1 MQWGLL
7 CAFGVNLD
15 DTGLQ
20 CGEMAARAL
29 KGEDITTIKAEYPRN
44 TLVALNRQTA
54 DAMGIIF
61 SPDVLNLAN
70 VIYHD
75 WEGKNVTRKKRV
87 AISRSAAQ
95 SPRCVERRRT
105 PANSANETLP
115 IGANDHEGD
124 TGFTT

>member
-1 MQWGLL
+1 MATETAVWHREHLKKPIVTYWEVAVQWGLL

-75 WEGKNVTRKKRV
+75 WEGKNVTRK
-87 AISRSAAQ
+87 SGLQ
-95 SPRCVERRRT
+95 
-105 PANSANETLP
+105 
-115 IGANDHEGD
+115 
-124 TGFTT
+124 